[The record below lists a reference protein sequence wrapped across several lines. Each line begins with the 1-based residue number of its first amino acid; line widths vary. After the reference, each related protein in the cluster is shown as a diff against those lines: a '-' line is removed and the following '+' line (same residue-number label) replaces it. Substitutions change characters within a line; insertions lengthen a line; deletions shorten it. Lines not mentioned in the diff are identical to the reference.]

1 MDELAGGEPP
11 DTAAIVREVLGG
23 AGNQSAQAAVI
34 RNAAAALHVHR
45 GGGYAAQMVSEVCE
59 VLQSG
64 LALGVLLG
72 LVEASARRR

>member
-1 MDELAGGEPP
+1 VDELAGGEPP

-45 GGGYAAQMVSEVCE
+45 GGYAAQMVSEVRE